1 MKKIFMV
8 GYYGQNNFGDDLLLK
23 SFIKVLCEIKFD
35 GLLSI
40 PFDKEWETPK
50 EKLTFQIQKINKFDF
65 LNLSKHIKSSDI
77 VIFGGGNLFQTET
90 SFRSFYYYYYVAKTA
105 VTNNKPFLLL
115 SQGFGPMKNKYA
127 HSLLKKILKNEKT
140 TAVFRDKTSY
150 IYSRRYNSSSFLG
163 TDIAPY
169 AINVRIKNNIKKENK
184 ISICLKNNYENMNDL
199 IKFVSLFDN
208 YDISTLII
216 NSNQDTMMNYN
227 FVEKLRDENHL
238 EASFPIKETE
248 KVLEE
253 IQTSSIVISD
263 RLHSSLISIY
273 SGGITLTYRNSKNIR
288 VLKTIDENYNFFY
301 KNLVDLPKIYFDLK
315 EKEFD
320 FEIMSK
326 NFDLKVYETIKK
338 IKEIIQNVL

>member
-1 MKKIFMV
+1 
-8 GYYGQNNFGDDLLLK
+8 
-23 SFIKVLCEIKFD
+23 
-35 GLLSI
+35 
-40 PFDKEWETPK
+40 
-50 EKLTFQIQKINKFDF
+50 
-65 LNLSKHIKSSDI
+65 
-77 VIFGGGNLFQTET
+77 
-90 SFRSFYYYYYVAKTA
+90 
-105 VTNNKPFLLL
+105 
-115 SQGFGPMKNKYA
+115 MKNKYA

-315 EKEFD
+315 EKDFD

-326 NFDLKVYETIKK
+326 KFDLKVYETVKK